1 MNEKPN
7 ESNSSSCSLENQDEI
22 EEQKD
27 IRFFMQP
34 RLIVSNSFNFR
45 QKKGKINLNKE
56 ESLKLK
62 SECRS

>member
-27 IRFFMQP
+27 VRFFMQP

-45 QKKGKINLNKE
+45 QKKGKINLN
-56 ESLKLK
+56 
-62 SECRS
+62 